1 MIFGRIGVAMK
12 KAIALFLISV
22 MLCSCSLIRNEASVE
37 NFIDESVIAEWGA
50 EHSSTEEFVKIIKI
64 ITNDSTELMPFSD
77 PKTVADVYRDRIL
90 AHLVSIG
97 YSKYTGNTAKITEAE
112 KKYPKMRISVLVPYE
127 DFEYI
132 VYSSFGGAKTISHK
146 DGTVFSNLSRVGGYT
161 AVGQVNAS
169 TAEVEITSVKET
181 DNTFIV
187 TFYTLYGGE
196 YSPLY
201 KGVFV
206 KRDDGSVYLGML
218 ERIAD
223 KKISVPTGT
232 AFKETSDEEN

>member
-1 MIFGRIGVAMK
+1 MK

-37 NFIDESVIAEWGA
+37 NFIDESVIAEWGT

-112 KKYPKMRISVLVPYE
+112 KKYPKMRISLLVP
-127 DFEYI
+127 
-132 VYSSFGGAKTISHK
+132 
-146 DGTVFSNLSRVGGYT
+146 
-161 AVGQVNAS
+161 
-169 TAEVEITSVKET
+169 
-181 DNTFIV
+181 
-187 TFYTLYGGE
+187 
-196 YSPLY
+196 
-201 KGVFV
+201 
-206 KRDDGSVYLGML
+206 
-218 ERIAD
+218 
-223 KKISVPTGT
+223 
-232 AFKETSDEEN
+232 